1 MGFRNRLR
9 DVAYLTTR
17 RRRPVGRL
25 TVLCRH
31 CHPRTSRTQA
41 RSERRCAVV
50 DSTNGTASDYDA
62 AVDERDP
69 RRGAGARTD
78 RAKLAA
84 MTLLSSEA
92 RALLDL
98 LDPGG
103 RAANLGRLKAKLG
116 LDDDSFERAQ
126 TELVDAGLVE
136 TVGRG
141 RLSRSAAGDLSID
154 AQMLLSK
161 LPDDGSTAGNYSLR
175 SQLELDDET
184 YARAKRELRDR
195 GLIKVGVGYGG
206 TVARTAATSRAPTP
220 EPPRAGR
227 HLVTRESELYEP
239 FADWLRSSLE
249 DQELA
254 FSHVKITGTPRG
266 YRRGG
271 GKWSRPDVTAV
282 QVFRYEWLPE
292 VSVEVSS
299 YELKRVPDAEKL
311 ESVYEAAAHGRW
323 AHRASLV
330 VEQEEDELPPPAILD
345 EVRRFRLGLYSMRRR
360 EDGKFD
366 VKEHIKPPLT
376 TDSQPED
383 LNDLLSYFL
392 GESRTLR
399 EQFRR
404 AIG

>member
-1 MGFRNRLR
+1 
-9 DVAYLTTR
+9 
-17 RRRPVGRL
+17 
-25 TVLCRH
+25 
-31 CHPRTSRTQA
+31 
-41 RSERRCAVV
+41 
-50 DSTNGTASDYDA
+50 
-62 AVDERDP
+62 
-69 RRGAGARTD
+69 
-78 RAKLAA
+78 
-84 MTLLSSEA
+84 
-92 RALLDL
+92 
-98 LDPGG
+98 
-103 RAANLGRLKAKLG
+103 
-116 LDDDSFERAQ
+116 
-126 TELVDAGLVE
+126 
-136 TVGRG
+136 
-141 RLSRSAAGDLSID
+141 
-154 AQMLLSK
+154 MLLSK

-220 EPPRAGR
+220 EPPRADR
-227 HLVTRESELYEP
+227 HLVTRESALYEP

-330 VEQEEDELPPPAILD
+330 VEQEGDELAPPAILD

-383 LNDLLSYFL
+383 LNDLLGYFL
-392 GESRTLR
+392 GEGRALR
-399 EQFRR
+399 EEFRR
-404 AIG
+404 AIGR

>member
-1 MGFRNRLR
+1 M
-9 DVAYLTTR
+9 
-17 RRRPVGRL
+17 
-25 TVLCRH
+25 
-31 CHPRTSRTQA
+31 S
-41 RSERRCAVV
+41 
-50 DSTNGTASDYDA
+50 
-62 AVDERDP
+62 
-69 RRGAGARTD
+69 
-78 RAKLAA
+78 
-84 MTLLSSEA
+84 LSSEA

-103 RAANLGRLKAKLG
+103 RAANLGRLRDKLG
-116 LDDDSFERAQ
+116 LDGEPFERAKA
-126 TELVDAGLVE
+126 ELVDAGLVE

-141 RLSRSAAGDLSID
+141 GRLSRSGAGVGDLSIE
-154 AQMLLSK
+154 AQMLLSA
-161 LPDDGSTAGNYSLR
+161 LPVDGSTAGNYSLR

-195 GLIKVGVGYGG
+195 RLIKVGVGYGG

-220 EPPRAGR
+220 EPPRAAP

-239 FADWLRSSLE
+239 FAEWLRSSLE

-254 FSHVKITGTPRG
+254 FSHVKITATPRG

-292 VSVEVSS
+292 VTVELSS

-330 VEQEEDELPPPAILD
+330 VEQEGEESSVPPAILD
-345 EVRRFRLGLYSMRRR
+345 EVRRFRLGLYAMRRR
-360 EDGKFD
+360 EDSKFE
-366 VKEHIKPPLT
+366 VKELIKPPLT

-383 LNDLLSYFL
+383 LNDLLGYFL
-392 GESRTLR
+392 GERRALR
-399 EQFRR
+399 EEYRR
-404 AIG
+404 AIGR